1 MAQFKQIGPQK
12 QLWKSL
18 EDCIASNVA
27 EDFLQTL
34 LTIMAFIF
42 AFDSDYRK
50 NIKKFDGRYQ
60 FNDVEGGITVSAVFK
75 DGYMRVYEK
84 NISDPHITV
93 TFRNGRV
100 LLNFLFSPQQ
110 DILGAMLRHDVQ
122 TNGNLNYLYRFGFLA
137 KQLQL
142 MMPQVP

>member
-1 MAQFKQIGPQK
+1 MAQFRKIGPQQ

-18 EDCIASNVA
+18 EDCIKTKVA

-34 LTIMAFIF
+34 LTVMACIF
-42 AFDSDYRK
+42 AFDMDYRK
-50 NIKKFDGRYQ
+50 NIKNFEGRYQ
-60 FNDVEGGITVSAVFK
+60 FNDVEGDLTVAAVFK
-75 DGYMRVYEK
+75 DGYMRVYDK
-84 NISDPHITV
+84 TIPDPHITV
-93 TFRNGRV
+93 TFRNGGA
-100 LLNFLFSPQQ
+100 LLNFLFSPEQ

-142 MMPQVP
+142 MMPQP